1 MNDKTIIVAALL
13 IAAAPLAG
21 CEQEKSATP
30 ESLAV
35 PAITQDYGVLAEG
48 QLLPERYV
56 ELSFGMAGR
65 VTEMLVQEGEAVT
78 SGEPIARLDN
88 LPQLQAAFAQALANV
103 KQAAVSLQQAELGL
117 EQANANI
124 QQAELGLE
132 QTNANIQQ
140 AEYNLAQ
147 AEAETQRTEHGLA
160 QVQLEG
166 PQLALERAQAAL
178 ETLSAQQQVDA
189 LYNAAGLT
197 PAQIEREIQEALT
210 QLQTAE
216 DALPVV
222 DQPDVNYYQQQVLQA
237 ENALKQLQHGS
248 TIVDIGTFTD
258 AVDRAEDRMDDEKDF
273 LDKVEKA
280 IPGCKVDV
288 DASSST
294 KLEFSDELTYRFET
308 YEADNIYDVPNW
320 IADELLIEYAT
331 IVKKVTWICDLDRKI
346 TIDGRTTTLAD
357 VQDDYNDTV
366 SQYDEAV
373 LELGKARLQNEESIR
388 EAQMDLARVQ
398 RNLEWAQSE
407 KYSREGIMVAAGQSA
422 DDPAVPQSVSL
433 ATQQLKAEITLVQ
446 AQLDDARKRLTE
458 LQDGIDPDEKELADA
473 QLAQAQA
480 HAAYAETQAQ
490 QIELRVKQ
498 AELALQVARVQQKSV
513 AVAMGVASVQHES
526 AAVAVDVARVQQES
540 SAVAVDSARAQEL
553 SAQAVLEAAEAD
565 LARNELRAP
574 WSGSIAALPLK
585 MDAYVQP
592 GQPVATL
599 ADFSGWKVET
609 DNLTEIE
616 VPEVALGQKVSITP
630 DALPELE
637 LPGVVTDI
645 SALHAEKRGDVTY
658 TVTVAVGK
666 SDPRLRWG
674 MTMVV
679 TFPPA
684 D

>member
-658 TVTVAVGK
+658 TVTVAVEK